1 MEITI
6 SKVQAKSPITVMRL
20 DGNLDSISAD
30 QFDNKLAELI
40 NEGTSDLVIDLSE
53 VKFLSSAGIRSI
65 NESFYALHPYD
76 KQEFKEKISP
86 GIRKGT
92 YTAPHL
98 KLVNPSKQVRKTL
111 TMVGIDMYIEIFDTE
126 KDAIN
131 SFTAG

>member
-1 MEITI
+1 MDINV
-6 SKVQAKSPITVMRL
+6 SKVQANSPINVMRL
-20 DGNLDSISAD
+20 DGNLDSISAV

-40 NEGTSDLVIDLSE
+40 KGGCCDLIIDLSD

-65 NESFYALHPYD
+65 NEAFYALHPYD

-111 TMVGIDMYIEIFDTE
+111 TIVGIDMYIEIYDTE

-131 SFTAG
+131 SFVSG